1 MALVRSPFGSLAA
14 HTPSGAQLFMP
25 AAMGQGSALV
35 VPLFDKL
42 SKLPDPRKVRTQT
55 DLILSRYPTHR
66 YAFLS

>member
-1 MALVRSPFGSLAA
+1 
-14 HTPSGAQLFMP
+14 MP

-55 DLILSRYPTHR
+55 DL
-66 YAFLS
+66 FLVSISHPIVMVL